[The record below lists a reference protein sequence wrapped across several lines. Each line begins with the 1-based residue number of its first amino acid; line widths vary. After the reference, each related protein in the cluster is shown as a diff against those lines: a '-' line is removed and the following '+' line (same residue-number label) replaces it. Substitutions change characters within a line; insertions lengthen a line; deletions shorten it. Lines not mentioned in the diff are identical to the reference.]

1 MINLG
6 PYSGKHCPNVRLH
19 PSLPDR
25 VLEGAALLLV
35 LAACGCICWFYTH
48 KEGEFP
54 PHLWWVGASSLLC
67 FLIVGGAS
75 YLPVRF
81 INFPVRVGERNVGVQ
96 YLLVVRLTRVVNVIL
111 SLMFLGGV
119 LSERFAWGGV
129 VLVLACVLLAIAFG
143 VYYFLA
149 FRYK

>member
-6 PYSGKHCPNVRLH
+6 PYSGKHCPNVRFH
-19 PSLPDR
+19 PSLLDR
-25 VLEGAALLLV
+25 MLEGAALLLV
-35 LAACGCICWFYTH
+35 LASCGCICWFYIH

-54 PHLWWVGASSLLC
+54 PYLWWVGVSLLLS
-67 FLIVGGAS
+67 FLIIGGAS

-81 INFPVRVGERNVGVQ
+81 INFPVRVNERNVGVQ
-96 YLLVVRLTRVVNVIL
+96 YLLAVRLTRVVNVIL

-119 LSERFAWGGV
+119 LSEFTGGGF
-129 VLVLACVLLAIAFG
+129 LVLACVLLAIAFG

-149 FRYK
+149 FKYK